1 MKSMRYLLAISLL
14 LLPILA
20 SACWHPWTLYN
31 NTTLFRL
38 DATEGEKRNIRE
50 TNCRHWQNLT
60 NREIPLSD
68 IEYVVYT
75 MPLEEYEAF
84 CAADNCMSNNAF
96 AQWIKRNDSDI
107 VEFLLL
113 AKRNEEI
120 RFKYISKW
128 YYPTMKVGGPV
139 SLDEIVDVALAS
151 DSERLRDRY
160 LLQAVRAMTTLKRY
174 DECLELWDREI
185 SLLPEDNFMRRLCR
199 EYIAGAY
206 YHTGDVDK
214 AMMMFAS
221 YGDTGSMRYIADKE
235 DMELTTYDIINY
247 SYRSGAPFS
256 KYAGY
261 IRDMIVDAETYPNVY
276 NMGDKPV
283 VTDEIISVRNLAIE
297 AGNNPRCA
305 DRAEWLY
312 IAAYIYTQQGNY
324 ATAKSY
330 VAKAETLPASDKMKE
345 SIEVLKVYLDA
356 LTSTY
361 NAAYESRLFEQIKWF
376 DENLRKEL
384 AARQI
389 NYSYYW
395 TDFSCNYWFT
405 SMIRIFSYTTA
416 TRYFEAGNPVRAL
429 QLLNFNEYI
438 PYKHVPYICYGYY
451 IYYDGY
457 DDYDYNSCM
466 AGLDEYRSERR
477 VFNNIDY
484 SSWFFEKFDEQTPD
498 AAIAYVERA
507 LNPKSEFD
515 RYLNDVGYT
524 SSDFLYDVV
533 GTLCL
538 RHMRYQEAEY
548 YFSLVSL
555 DYQYKLNVCL
565 NKDPFDSLCIEGER
579 VVDFRY
585 RFASTMAALERGIE
599 SATDPNRR
607 AQLLLKYGVG
617 MGNSVKSCWPLT
629 RYGCNCDTPWD
640 DDPITLEV
648 HAKAI
653 NCINEAMVTF
663 TDDEF
668 LADAHY
674 SLGHLHTVVK
684 DFGNTERADFVRRH
698 CDNYMDYVPNLFM
711 K

>member
-20 SACWHPWTLYN
+20 NACWHPWTLYN

-38 DATEGEKRNIRE
+38 DATEGEKRNVRE

-60 NREIPLSD
+60 SREIPLDD

-84 CAADNCMSNNAF
+84 CATEKYMGNNAF

-120 RFKYISKW
+120 RFRYISKW
-128 YYPTMKVGGPV
+128 YYPTMKVGGPA
-139 SLDEIVDVALAS
+139 SLEEIIDAALAS

-160 LLQAVRAMTTLKRY
+160 LLQTVRAMTTLKRY
-174 DECLELWDREI
+174 DECLELWEREI
-185 SLLPEDNFMRRLCR
+185 SQLPEDNFMRRLCR

-221 YGDTGSMRYIADKE
+221 YGDTGSMRYIANKE
-235 DMELTTYDIINY
+235 DMELTTYDIIRY

-261 IRDMIVDAETYPNVY
+261 IRDMIVDAETFPNVY

-297 AGNNPRCA
+297 AGNNPRCR

-312 IAAYIYTQQGNY
+312 IAAYIYTQQGY
-324 ATAKSY
+324 YTTAKSY
-330 VAKAETLPASDKMKE
+330 VAKAEAAPASDMMKE

-361 NAAYESRLFEQIKWF
+361 NAAYEARLFEQLKWF
-376 DENLRKEL
+376 DEHLQCEL
-384 AARQI
+384 KHKGFKS
-389 NYSYYW
+389 SYYSGE
-395 TDFSCNYWFT
+395 FSKCYWY
-405 SMIRIFSYTTA
+405 SSLVRIFSYTVA
-416 TRYFEAGNPVRAL
+416 YRYFDEGNPARAL
-429 QLLNFNEYI
+429 QLMNFADYL
-438 PYKHVPYICYGYY
+438 PYKYVPYINYY
-451 IYYDGY
+451 VQYWINEG
-457 DDYDYNSCM
+457 N
-466 AGLDEYRSERR
+466 LDRYRNERG
-477 VFNNIDY
+477 VFNYIDY
-484 SSWFFEKFDEQTPD
+484 STCFFVKLNEQTPD
-498 AAIAYVERA
+498 VAIAYVERA
-507 LNPKSEFD
+507 LNPVTELDS
-515 RYLNDVGYT
+515 YLNAASYT

-548 YFSLVSL
+548 YLSLVNIN
-555 DYQYKLNVCL
+555 YEYKLNVSL
-565 NKDPFDSLCIEGER
+565 NRDPFDAQQHER
-579 VVDFRY
+579 CVVRDFRY
-585 RFASTMAALERGIE
+585 SFASTMASLERGIE
-599 SATDPNRR
+599 STTDPNRR
-607 AQLLLKYGVG
+607 AQLMLKYGIG
-617 MGNSVKSCWPLT
+617 MGNSVNGCWQLT
-629 RYGCNCDTPWD
+629 RYGRGYDYPWED
-640 DDPITLEV
+640 EPITL
-648 HAKAI
+648 ATRMKAI
-653 NCINEAMVTF
+653 NCINEAMMLF
-663 TDDEF
+663 TDDEL

-674 SLGHLHTVVK
+674 ALGHLRTVVEC
-684 DFGNTERADFVRRH
+684 FGDTERAYFVRRH
-698 CDNYMDYVPNLFM
+698 CDYIIDYTPSLFNRY
-711 K
+711 

>member
-1 MKSMRYLLAISLL
+1 MLAISLL

-20 SACWHPWTLYN
+20 NACWHPWTLYN

-38 DATEGEKRNIRE
+38 DATEGEKRNVRE
-50 TNCRHWQNLT
+50 TNCHHWQNLT
-60 NREIPLSD
+60 SREIPLDD

-84 CAADNCMSNNAF
+84 CATEKYMGNNAF

-120 RFKYISKW
+120 RFRYISKW
-128 YYPTMKVGGPV
+128 YYPTMKVGGPA
-139 SLDEIVDVALAS
+139 SLEEIIDAALAS

-174 DECLELWDREI
+174 DECLELWNREI

-221 YGDTGSMRYIADKE
+221 YGDTGSMRYIANKE
-235 DMELTTYDIINY
+235 DMELTTYDIIRY

-261 IRDMIVDAETYPNVY
+261 IRDMIVDAETFPNVY

-297 AGNNPRCA
+297 AGNNPRCR

-312 IAAYIYTQQGNY
+312 IAAYIYTQQGY
-324 ATAKSY
+324 YTTAKSY
-330 VAKAETLPASDKMKE
+330 VAKAEAAPASDMMKE

-361 NAAYESRLFEQIKWF
+361 NAAYEARLFEQLKWF
-376 DENLRKEL
+376 DEHLQCEL
-384 AARQI
+384 KHKGFKS
-389 NYSYYW
+389 SYYSGE
-395 TDFSCNYWFT
+395 FSKCYWY
-405 SMIRIFSYTTA
+405 SSLVRIFSYTVA
-416 TRYFEAGNPVRAL
+416 YRYFDEGNPARAL
-429 QLLNFNEYI
+429 QLMNFADYL
-438 PYKHVPYICYGYY
+438 PYKYVPYINYY
-451 IYYDGY
+451 VQYWINEG
-457 DDYDYNSCM
+457 N
-466 AGLDEYRSERR
+466 LDRYRNERG
-477 VFNNIDY
+477 VFNYIDY
-484 SSWFFEKFDEQTPD
+484 STCFFVKLNEQTPD

-507 LNPKSEFD
+507 LNPVTELDS
-515 RYLNDVGYT
+515 YLNAASYT

-548 YFSLVSL
+548 YLSLVNIN
-555 DYQYKLNVCL
+555 YEYKLNVSL
-565 NKDPFDSLCIEGER
+565 NRDPFDAQQHER
-579 VVDFRY
+579 YVMRDFRY
-585 RFASTMAALERGIE
+585 SFASTMASLERGIE
-599 SATDPNRR
+599 STTDPNRR
-607 AQLLLKYGVG
+607 AQLMLKYGIG
-617 MGNSVKSCWPLT
+617 MGNSVNGCWQLT
-629 RYGCNCDTPWD
+629 RYGRGYDYPWED
-640 DDPITLEV
+640 EPITL
-648 HAKAI
+648 ATRMKAI
-653 NCINEAMVTF
+653 NCINEAMMLF
-663 TDDEF
+663 TDDEL

-674 SLGHLHTVVK
+674 ALGHLRTVVEC
-684 DFGNTERADFVRRH
+684 FGDTERAYFVRRH
-698 CDNYMDYVPNLFM
+698 CDYIIDYTPSLFNRY
-711 K
+711 

>member
-1 MKSMRYLLAISLL
+1 MRSMRYLLAISLL

-20 SACWHPWTLYN
+20 NACWHPWTLYN

-38 DATEGEKRNIRE
+38 DATEGEKRNVRE
-50 TNCRHWQNLT
+50 TNCHHWQNLT
-60 NREIPLSD
+60 SREIPLDD

-84 CAADNCMSNNAF
+84 CATEKYMGNNAF

-120 RFKYISKW
+120 RFRYISKW
-128 YYPTMKVGGPV
+128 YYPTMKVGGPA
-139 SLDEIVDVALAS
+139 SLEEIIDAALAS

-174 DECLELWDREI
+174 DECLELWNREI

-221 YGDTGSMRYIADKE
+221 YGDTGSMRYIANKE
-235 DMELTTYDIINY
+235 DMELTTYDIIRY

-261 IRDMIVDAETYPNVY
+261 IRDMIVDAETFPNVY

-297 AGNNPRCA
+297 AGNNPRCR

-312 IAAYIYTQQGNY
+312 IAAYIYTQQGY
-324 ATAKSY
+324 YTTAKSY
-330 VAKAETLPASDKMKE
+330 VAKAEAAPASDMMKE

-361 NAAYESRLFEQIKWF
+361 NAAYEARLFEQLKWF
-376 DENLRKEL
+376 DEHLQCEL
-384 AARQI
+384 KHKGFKS
-389 NYSYYW
+389 SYYSGE
-395 TDFSCNYWFT
+395 FSKCYWY
-405 SMIRIFSYTTA
+405 SSLVRIFSYTVA
-416 TRYFEAGNPVRAL
+416 YRYFDEGNPARAL
-429 QLLNFNEYI
+429 QLMNFADYL
-438 PYKHVPYICYGYY
+438 PYKYVPYINYY
-451 IYYDGY
+451 VQYWINEG
-457 DDYDYNSCM
+457 N
-466 AGLDEYRSERR
+466 LDRYRNERG
-477 VFNNIDY
+477 VFNYIDY
-484 SSWFFEKFDEQTPD
+484 STCFFVKLNEQTPD

-507 LNPKSEFD
+507 LNPVTELDS
-515 RYLNDVGYT
+515 YLNAASYT

-548 YFSLVSL
+548 YLSLVNIN
-555 DYQYKLNVCL
+555 YEYKLNVSL
-565 NKDPFDSLCIEGER
+565 NRDPFDAQQHER
-579 VVDFRY
+579 YVMRDFRY
-585 RFASTMAALERGIE
+585 SFASTMASLERGIE
-599 SATDPNRR
+599 STTDPNRR
-607 AQLLLKYGVG
+607 AQLMLKYGIG
-617 MGNSVKSCWPLT
+617 MGNSVNGCWQLT
-629 RYGCNCDTPWD
+629 RYGRGYDYPWED
-640 DDPITLEV
+640 EPITL
-648 HAKAI
+648 ATRMKAI
-653 NCINEAMVTF
+653 NCINEAMMLF
-663 TDDEF
+663 TDDEL

-674 SLGHLHTVVK
+674 ALGHLRTVVEC
-684 DFGNTERADFVRRH
+684 FGDTERAYFVRRH
-698 CDNYMDYVPNLFM
+698 CDYIIDYTPSLFNRY
-711 K
+711 